1 MYFIWFYYIRRTTRP
16 GCAGT
21 TTNLQIVLNT
31 PKKSL
36 LKSGYRYPKKYLPYF
51 PSQKN
56 PRIKNFKPKMSF
68 DHPRHLKS
76 ELPDHPRRLP
86 LPWEQTGR
94 LHFSPGLVY

>member
-1 MYFIWFYYIRRTTRP
+1 
-16 GCAGT
+16 
-21 TTNLQIVLNT
+21 
-31 PKKSL
+31 
-36 LKSGYRYPKKYLPYF
+36 
-51 PSQKN
+51 
-56 PRIKNFKPKMSF
+56 MSF